1 MRLRNSLLLL
11 SAAAMLCCGSMFA
24 QARGNTPSGGVIHGT
39 IYDPGGEVVTRARV
53 DLLQSMVAIAQTE
66 TDERGRYRFSG
77 LSAGAYEVAANAPGL
92 TSTSAPFE
100 LRPGNETTLDLHL
113 SLSAVQE
120 QVVVSSSLGGAL
132 EPQIGS
138 SVSVINKQQI
148 QNEGAETLADALRN
162 VPGVDINR
170 TGQLGAV
177 TSAFVRGGNS
187 NYNLVMIDGIP
198 MNDFGGGFDLAP
210 LPTNGI
216 ERVEITRGP
225 ESALYG
231 ENAIGSVINVVSETG
246 EASPH
251 FSFTGEG
258 GSYDTYNLATGG
270 AGLNHGIDWAYDLS
284 RLSTQE
290 PVMDDSYRNQ
300 TSFVTLGYSQNPRR
314 QFVLHFFGDAGRD
327 ENPGPWGS
335 DPDGLYPGIANS
347 ALPQKQ
353 DLFGY
358 QAGYTEQ
365 FSSRFRQVSTVSV
378 ATDQYSFPATSS
390 FSESSFWKSER
401 LVANTRSEITL
412 SAKDVL
418 LAGFEYDREQF
429 RDTYVSD
436 SDGVPFTLPRQSFA
450 AFVENRWSAG
460 DRWFL
465 STGVRVDSIF
475 TGSLAADET
484 DAGRPFIPA
493 SSVEQ
498 VNPRISVA
506 YLVKESSGGWLGLT
520 RLHSS
525 FGTGIRP
532 PDGLELAFTNNP
544 DLKPERSISGDAGVE
559 QRFFGDKMAMDVTY
573 FYNYFTDQ
581 IVTLGGSFQNLSTF
595 TSANLQNSRAY
606 GVESSLRVHPLRS
619 IELSAEYTWL
629 NTAVLALNGSS
640 NQAPV
645 PFVVGDPLIRRPRNS
660 AGYDATWTHGRLM
673 LNSNASIRGA
683 VLDLEPNY
691 GSYACELGLPCLF
704 WSGSYVDANAGFS
717 YRLPRGVE
725 IFGHVNNFLNEHY
738 EESFG
743 YPALR
748 LNFISGIRF
757 TFSRG

>member
-1 MRLRNSLLLL
+1 MRLRYSLLIL
-11 SAAAMLCCGSMFA
+11 SVVAISCCGSVCA
-24 QARGNTPSGGVIHGT
+24 QIHGGRASAGVIRGT
-39 IYDPGGEVVTRARV
+39 IYDPHGEAVAHARV
-53 DLLQSMVAIAQTE
+53 DLLQSMVPIAHTE
-66 TDERGRYRFSG
+66 TDAHGQYSFSG
-77 LSAGAYEVAANAPGL
+77 LSDGTYEVAANSPGL
-92 TSTSAPFE
+92 TSTSAPLE
-100 LRPGNETTLDLHL
+100 LGKGKKITADLHL
-113 SLSAVQE
+113 ALSAVQE

-138 SVSVINKQQI
+138 SVTVVNKQQI
-148 QNEGAETLADALRN
+148 QDEGVETLADALRN

-210 LPTNGI
+210 LPVSGV
-216 ERVEITRGP
+216 ERVEVTRGP

-258 GSYDTYNLATGG
+258 GSYDTYNIATGG

-284 RLSTQE
+284 RLSTQG

-314 QFVLHFFGDAGRD
+314 QFVFHFFGDAGRD
-327 ENPGPWGS
+327 EDPGPWGS
-335 DPDGLYPGIANS
+335 DPDVLYPGIASS
-347 ALPQKQ
+347 ALLQKQ

-378 ATDQYSFPATSS
+378 ATDQFSFPAGLSS
-390 FSESSFWKSER
+390 PFSSFWKSER
-401 LVANTRSEITL
+401 LVANTRSEITI

-436 SDGVPFTLPRQSFA
+436 PNGAPFTMPRQSFA
-450 AFVENRWSAG
+450 AFVENRWNAG

-465 STGVRVDSIF
+465 STGLRVDSIF
-475 TGSLAADET
+475 TGSLAADEP

-493 SSVEQ
+493 TSVER
-498 VNPRISVA
+498 VNPRIAVA
-506 YLVKESSGGWLGLT
+506 YLARESSGGWLGIT

-544 DLKPERSISGDAGVE
+544 DLKPERSISGDGGVE
-559 QRFFGDKMAMDVTY
+559 QRFFGGKMAMDVTY
-573 FYNYFTDQ
+573 FYNWYTDQ

-595 TSANLQNSRAY
+595 SSANLQNSRAY
-606 GVESSLRVHPLRS
+606 GIESSVRFHPVRS

-629 NTAVLALNGSS
+629 NTAILALNGS

-691 GSYACELGLPCLF
+691 GSYACELGLQCLF
-704 WSGSYVDANAGFS
+704 WNRGYVDANAGFS

-725 IFGHVNNFLNEHY
+725 IYGHVNNFLNEHY

-748 LNFISGIRF
+748 VNFISGIRF
-757 TFSRG
+757 TFSAG